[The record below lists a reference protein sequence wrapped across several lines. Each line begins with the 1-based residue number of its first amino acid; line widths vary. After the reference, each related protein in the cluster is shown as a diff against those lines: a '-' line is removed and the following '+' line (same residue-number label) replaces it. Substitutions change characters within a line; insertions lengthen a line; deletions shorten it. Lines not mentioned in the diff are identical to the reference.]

1 MPTLGV
7 NTKVTLSTKDTRSN
21 IVDFY
26 RGISVEDVQLLPFSY
41 LEPGK
46 EKSYPLDNVS
56 FILFIGDVYDKSNP
70 FNLTLVTNN
79 IIPSNNKD
87 EDKDSSDKDNSSPD
101 ESDNDGNQYVS
112 EDMWDISHGNNIP
125 GSKDSNSNQ
134 NTSRGQEDF
143 ANLIKIGRNLEP
155 EEEEEPYDP
164 ENDPEDL
171 EDSGKDGEGNGEN
184 QENEGSEGEGSEGKD
199 NKDEEEKP
207 SSIPSTP
214 LIPATG
220 NRPSV
225 PATSLTPAYPRYKEV
240 LLEGCNFLLVNAS
253 NFKEFRVTSTAK
265 KATIGYKLLLG

>member
-7 NTKVTLSTKDTRSN
+7 NTKVTLSTKDTRTN

-87 EDKDSSDKDNSSPD
+87 EDKDSSDKDNSSSI
-101 ESDNDGNQYVS
+101 EGDNDGNQFVS

-134 NTSRGQEDF
+134 NTSGDQEDF

-155 EEEEEPYDP
+155 EEGEEPYDP

-171 EDSGKDGEGNGEN
+171 EDSGKDE
-184 QENEGSEGEGSEGKD
+184 EGSEGEGNENEE
-199 NKDEEEKP
+199 NKLT
-207 SSIPSTP
+207 SIPSTP

-253 NFKEFRVTSTAK
+253 NFKEFKVTSTAK